1 MELNDKKFAVLVD
14 ADNISHRKIKDILDE
29 IANYGTPTIKRIYGD
44 FTNPKFA
51 AWKEVLL
58 ENSITPIQQYAYTTG
73 KNATDSALIIDAMDI
88 LHKEGVDGFCIVSS
102 DSDYTRLASR
112 IRESG
117 REVLGF
123 GEKKTPKPFI
133 KSCDKFIYVE
143 ILGQTPPEKAA
154 PAKKKADAKR
164 SAGAEAPVGPAAETA
179 GEKKPSPDA
188 GHAST
193 IIRPFDDE
201 FRTLLENTIDDAADD
216 SGWASLGDVGSVLSK
231 KMPDFDPRNYGYKKL
246 SLLVRALSD
255 AYVKGVAEL
264 CEKEDIVF
272 MTDEVQC
279 GNGRTGKLYAYEHYG
294 VLPDVVSTAKGL
306 GGGLPIGATML
317 GMKVE
322 NVFTPGKN
330 GSTFGG
336 NPIVCAGALSIL
348 KRLDDKFLAE
358 VTRKGNFVKEYLA
371 GKPGIERVSG
381 LGLMI
386 GVKTVKSE
394 NEVVAKMMENGVLA
408 LTAHGGMVR
417 LLPPLNISD
426 ADLKKALDVLLA
438 AAA

>member
-143 ILGQTPPEKAA
+143 ILGQPAPAPAPAPVVIEERHELPELVHVEPLPKKPAKRTTTKPKSNAAALKQTERKAKAA
-154 PAKKKADAKR
+154 FLAVPETDRKAQAEALSAWRKARKDVADAEN
-164 SAGAEAPVGPAAETA
+164 APAAVQQL
-179 GEKKPSPDA
+179 D
-188 GHAST
+188 
-193 IIRPFDDE
+193 F
-201 FRTLLENTIDDAADD
+201 
-216 SGWASLGDVGSVLSK
+216 ASL
-231 KMPDFDPRNYGYKKL
+231 
-246 SLLVRALSD
+246 A
-255 AYVKGVAEL
+255 
-264 CEKEDIVF
+264 
-272 MTDEVQC
+272 
-279 GNGRTGKLYAYEHYG
+279 
-294 VLPDVVSTAKGL
+294 
-306 GGGLPIGATML
+306 
-317 GMKVE
+317 
-322 NVFTPGKN
+322 
-330 GSTFGG
+330 
-336 NPIVCAGALSIL
+336 AG
-348 KRLDDKFLAE
+348 
-358 VTRKGNFVKEYLA
+358 
-371 GKPGIERVSG
+371 
-381 LGLMI
+381 
-386 GVKTVKSE
+386 
-394 NEVVAKMMENGVLA
+394 
-408 LTAHGGMVR
+408 
-417 LLPPLNISD
+417 
-426 ADLKKALDVLLA
+426 LLA
-438 AAA
+438 

>member
-1 MELNDKKFAVLVD
+1 MELNDKKFAVLID

-88 LHKEGVDGFCIVSS
+88 LHKEGVNGFCIVSS

-117 REVLGF
+117 KEVLGF

-143 ILGQTPPEKAA
+143 ILGQTPPPEKAA
-154 PAKKKADAKR
+154 PAKRKAETKKP
-164 SAGAEAPVGPAAETA
+164 AGAEVQPEPVAEPA
-179 GEKKPSPDA
+179 GEKKQAQDG

-246 SLLVRALSD
+246 SLLIRALSD
-255 AYVKGVAEL
+255 AVDMKTEQQR
-264 CEKEDIVF
+264 VF
-272 MTDEVQC
+272 VR
-279 GNGRTGKLYAYEHYG
+279 NR
-294 VLPDVVSTAKGL
+294 L
-306 GGGLPIGATML
+306 G
-317 GMKVE
+317 
-322 NVFTPGKN
+322 
-330 GSTFGG
+330 
-336 NPIVCAGALSIL
+336 
-348 KRLDDKFLAE
+348 
-358 VTRKGNFVKEYLA
+358 
-371 GKPGIERVSG
+371 
-381 LGLMI
+381 
-386 GVKTVKSE
+386 
-394 NEVVAKMMENGVLA
+394 
-408 LTAHGGMVR
+408 
-417 LLPPLNISD
+417 
-426 ADLKKALDVLLA
+426 
-438 AAA
+438 

>member
-255 AYVKGVAEL
+255 AVDMKTEQQRVYVR
-264 CEKEDIVF
+264 
-272 MTDEVQC
+272 
-279 GNGRTGKLYAYEHYG
+279 GRLRIRRR
-294 VLPDVVSTAKGL
+294 D
-306 GGGLPIGATML
+306 GGGSRRPA
-317 GMKVE
+317 
-322 NVFTPGKN
+322 
-330 GSTFGG
+330 
-336 NPIVCAGALSIL
+336 AGL
-348 KRLDDKFLAE
+348 R
-358 VTRKGNFVKEYLA
+358 
-371 GKPGIERVSG
+371 
-381 LGLMI
+381 
-386 GVKTVKSE
+386 
-394 NEVVAKMMENGVLA
+394 
-408 LTAHGGMVR
+408 
-417 LLPPLNISD
+417 
-426 ADLKKALDVLLA
+426 
-438 AAA
+438 

>member
-154 PAKKKADAKR
+154 PAKNKADAKR
-164 SAGAEAPVGPAAETA
+164 SAGAEAPGGPAAETA
-179 GEKKPSPDA
+179 GEKKPSPDV

-255 AYVKGVAEL
+255 AVDMKTEQQRVYVR
-264 CEKEDIVF
+264 
-272 MTDEVQC
+272 
-279 GNGRTGKLYAYEHYG
+279 N
-294 VLPDVVSTAKGL
+294 
-306 GGGLPIGATML
+306 
-317 GMKVE
+317 
-322 NVFTPGKN
+322 
-330 GSTFGG
+330 
-336 NPIVCAGALSIL
+336 
-348 KRLDDKFLAE
+348 
-358 VTRKGNFVKEYLA
+358 
-371 GKPGIERVSG
+371 RVG
-381 LGLMI
+381 
-386 GVKTVKSE
+386 
-394 NEVVAKMMENGVLA
+394 
-408 LTAHGGMVR
+408 
-417 LLPPLNISD
+417 
-426 ADLKKALDVLLA
+426 
-438 AAA
+438 

>member
-1 MELNDKKFAVLVD
+1 MSTSPEIPPEVPLLRRRGGVREGTVRRLRGAELNDKKFAVLVD

-255 AYVKGVAEL
+255 AVDMKTEQQRVYVR
-264 CEKEDIVF
+264 
-272 MTDEVQC
+272 
-279 GNGRTGKLYAYEHYG
+279 N
-294 VLPDVVSTAKGL
+294 
-306 GGGLPIGATML
+306 
-317 GMKVE
+317 
-322 NVFTPGKN
+322 
-330 GSTFGG
+330 
-336 NPIVCAGALSIL
+336 
-348 KRLDDKFLAE
+348 
-358 VTRKGNFVKEYLA
+358 
-371 GKPGIERVSG
+371 RVG
-381 LGLMI
+381 
-386 GVKTVKSE
+386 
-394 NEVVAKMMENGVLA
+394 
-408 LTAHGGMVR
+408 
-417 LLPPLNISD
+417 
-426 ADLKKALDVLLA
+426 
-438 AAA
+438 

>member
-1 MELNDKKFAVLVD
+1 MSTSPEIPPEVPLLRRWGGVREGTVRRLRDASCRNFSYLVPLIALIMELNDKKFAVLVD

-154 PAKKKADAKR
+154 PAKKKADPR
-164 SAGAEAPVGPAAETA
+164 HSF
-179 GEKKPSPDA
+179 PS
-188 GHAST
+188 
-193 IIRPFDDE
+193 
-201 FRTLLENTIDDAADD
+201 
-216 SGWASLGDVGSVLSK
+216 
-231 KMPDFDPRNYGYKKL
+231 
-246 SLLVRALSD
+246 RA
-255 AYVKGVAEL
+255 
-264 CEKEDIVF
+264 
-272 MTDEVQC
+272 
-279 GNGRTGKLYAYEHYG
+279 
-294 VLPDVVSTAKGL
+294 
-306 GGGLPIGATML
+306 
-317 GMKVE
+317 
-322 NVFTPGKN
+322 
-330 GSTFGG
+330 
-336 NPIVCAGALSIL
+336 
-348 KRLDDKFLAE
+348 
-358 VTRKGNFVKEYLA
+358 
-371 GKPGIERVSG
+371 
-381 LGLMI
+381 
-386 GVKTVKSE
+386 
-394 NEVVAKMMENGVLA
+394 
-408 LTAHGGMVR
+408 
-417 LLPPLNISD
+417 
-426 ADLKKALDVLLA
+426 
-438 AAA
+438 